1 MLSEE
6 QMSQISQLRKEL
18 QEMRQKERQY
28 VEVHTKLMTLENS
41 FRMAVDEKKRM
52 HEDFSQR
59 IETNMSLMTTLRQE
73 IDDQK
78 NILEDKKL

>member
-1 MLSEE
+1 
-6 QMSQISQLRKEL
+6 
-18 QEMRQKERQY
+18 MRQKEREY
-28 VEVHTKLMTLENS
+28 VKVHTKLMTLENS